1 MDIQTL
7 ITNEDLARYDE
18 LLNAASASFIFQTRP
33 YLSTLKRLGYDYEII
48 GIFENGNLEYA
59 LPVQK
64 KKFPIIK
71 RYFYAIPYGIVSR
84 NKDIPSVVID
94 KFLSYLKQKAY
105 VIKLSLSEELADTTF
120 KNVGMQTTLMIDLI
134 NPFETLFEAF
144 SKTHRNCSRKAEK
157 EGVVV
162 TFETSSEIIETF
174 ILLYSELMKQKAI
187 DSIDIDFLREC
198 LASLINNNLGFFA
211 VARFNGVIHNIAFIT
226 TIGKQARYLY
236 GASLRCEEKVPP
248 IGQYLHYEIIK
259 ELQRRGFSNYDLGGI
274 PNLPVEESNPAYS
287 VYKFKKGFGGNPAIL
302 CYDYVYTKYRI
313 FKYLIR

>member
-7 ITNEDLARYDE
+7 TTNEDLARYDE
-18 LLNAASASFIFQTRP
+18 LINDASASYIFQTRP

-48 GIFENGNLEYA
+48 GIFENGILTYA
-59 LPVQK
+59 LPIQK

-105 VIKLSLSEELADTTF
+105 VIKLSLSEVIEQSKF
-120 KNVGMQTTLMIDLI
+120 INVGMLTTLMIDLTA
-134 NPFETLFEAF
+134 PLDKLFEAF

-157 EGVVV
+157 EGVTV
-162 TFETSSEIIETF
+162 TFETSEEIVDAFIE
-174 ILLYSELMKQKAI
+174 LYSELMKQKSI
-187 DSIDIDFLREC
+187 DSIDVDFLREC
-198 LASLINNNLGFFA
+198 LSNLIKSNLGFFA

-236 GASLRCEEKVPP
+236 GASLRTEEKVPP
-248 IGQYLHYEIIK
+248 IGQYLHYEIIR
-259 ELQRRGFSNYDLGGI
+259 ELQRRDFSNYDLGGI
-274 PNLPVEESNPAYS
+274 PNLPVEETNPAYS
-287 VYKFKKGFGGNPAIL
+287 VYKFKKGFGGNPTVL
-302 CYDYVYTKYRI
+302 CYDYIYTKYRI